1 MTTAF
6 LDTLYLLALVSTDDA
21 YHQAAVAA
29 EKEYCGR
36 LLTTEYVLLELL
48 DAMTTGA
55 QREVGA
61 ALVAAIRRDENSEI
75 ISASGALFDKGLRL
89 YEQHRDKQWGITD
102 CISFVVMRDRGLSDA
117 LTADHHFEQAGFQAL
132 LRS

>member
-1 MTTAF
+1 MNTAF

-29 EKEYCGR
+29 EKEYRGR
-36 LLTTEYVLLELL
+36 LLTTEYVLLEVL